1 MGKDNSKTF
10 LSRLKKNFNREIKTF
25 LNRLERFLYSL
36 EYPKPTKGS
45 AKWLAMTEM
54 KYGGFVTGVRRNK
67 VSSDDPRSQE
77 EVLKGGMTGG
87 DRMYHHLYARK
98 YVKYLKPIVKQEKSI
113 TLVEVG
119 ILKGTG
125 LAMWC
130 ELFPNSRVIGLD
142 IDLSHTKNNMDF
154 LKSKGAFRDNQPE
167 LYEFDQ
173 LKDNRELLAN
183 ILDGEKI
190 DVLIDDGFH
199 SVESILT
206 TLRSVLPHLSKE
218 FVYFVE
224 DNKWVH
230 RQLKKLYPNFLVDYS
245 NKLNIITPN

>member
-1 MGKDNSKTF
+1 MRKNTNTF
-10 LSRLKKNFNREIKTF
+10 LKRLKKNFNREKKSLF
-25 LNRLERFLYSL
+25 NRIERFLYL
-36 EYPKPTKGS
+36 LKYPKPVKGS
-45 AKWLAMTEM
+45 AKWLVQTEM
-54 KYGGFVTGVRRNK
+54 KYGGFVTGVRRTK
-67 VSSDDPRSQE
+67 VSSDDPRSKE

-98 YVKYLKPIVKQEKSI
+98 YAKYLKPIVSKEEAI

-130 ELFPNSRVIGLD
+130 DLFPSSRIIGLD
-142 IDLSHTKNNMDF
+142 IDLSHTKNNMNF
-154 LKSKGAFRDNQPE
+154 LQSKGAFINGEPE

-173 LKDNRELLAN
+173 FKDNRELIEK
-183 ILDGEKI
+183 ILNGDKI

-206 TLRSVLPHLSKE
+206 TLKSVLPYLSEK
-218 FVYFVE
+218 FVYIIE
-224 DNKWVH
+224 DNEEVH
-230 RQLKKLYPNFLVDYS
+230 TQLKKIHSNFMVDYS
-245 NKLNIITPN
+245 NMLTIVVPKS

>member
-1 MGKDNSKTF
+1 LAKDNKKTF
-10 LSRLKKNFNREIKTF
+10 LDRLKKNFNRERKAL
-25 LNRLERFLYSL
+25 LNKIERFSYSL
-36 EYPKPTKGS
+36 KFPKPVKGS
-45 AKWLAMTEM
+45 AKWLVQAEM

-67 VSSDDPRSQE
+67 VSSDDPRSKE

-98 YVKYLKPIVKQEKSI
+98 YAQYLKPLVEKEKSI

-130 ELFPNSRVIGLD
+130 ELFPSSRIIGFD
-142 IDLSHTKNNMDF
+142 IDLSHTKSNMDF
-154 LKSKGAFRDNQPE
+154 LTSRGAFENNKPE

-173 LKDNRELLAN
+173 FKDNREMVGK
-183 ILDGEKI
+183 ILNGNKI

-206 TLRSVLPHLSKE
+206 TIKSVLPYLSEK
-218 FVYFVE
+218 FIYIIE
-224 DNKWVH
+224 DNEEVH
-230 RQLKKLYPNFLVDYS
+230 DHLKKLYPKYFIDYS
-245 NKLNIITPN
+245 NRLTVMTSK